1 MRKQRIAL
9 KHHGDIALTSGEKRY
24 IAPADEKPPSTW
36 LFQSGNHAEKRCLPA
51 TRGTEQGHQRATF
64 NDKIKRLHR
73 LDFAVALANA
83 FKPDFGGLIG
93 HYARPPIGAA
103 A

>member
-9 KHHGDIALTSGEKRY
+9 KHHGDIAFARGKQRH
-24 IAPADEKPPSTW
+24 IPPADEKPPSTW

-51 TRGTEQGHQRATF
+51 ARGPKQGHKRAAF

-73 LDFAVALANA
+73 LNFAIALGNA
-83 FKPDFGGLIG
+83 FKPDLGGLMG
-93 HYARPPIGAA
+93 H
-103 A
+103 